1 HYIPAD
7 SELVSK
13 LLKVYADR
21 TGEYKEPLAIG
32 GGTYARA
39 FPNAVAFGSEQPGIS
54 GPVHMPNE
62 FIGIDELMF
71 NAHMIAD
78 AIIALACEE

>member
-1 HYIPAD
+1 MLNSPMLSIFQHFHAL
-7 SELVSK
+7 S
-13 LLKVYADR
+13 
-21 TGEYKEPLAIG
+21 IG

>member
-1 HYIPAD
+1 MYVDVVSAAVEEKSAQLFYSIGPAGGFHIG
-7 SELVSK
+7 
-13 LLKVYADR
+13 LLALSGVVYA
-21 TGEYKEPLAIG
+21 G
-32 GGTYARA
+32 
-39 FPNAVAFGSEQPGIS
+39 
-54 GPVHMPNE
+54 

>member
-1 HYIPAD
+1 MDKEGKVIQ
-7 SELVSK
+7 K
-13 LLKVYADR
+13 LLEVYRNAVDDMS
-21 TGEYKEPLAIG
+21 EPAVIG

>member
-1 HYIPAD
+1 MQSRY
-7 SELVSK
+7 
-13 LLKVYADR
+13 
-21 TGEYKEPLAIG
+21 
-32 GGTYARA
+32 
-39 FPNAVAFGSEQPGIS
+39 
-54 GPVHMPNE
+54 VHMPNE

>member
-1 HYIPAD
+1 M
-7 SELVSK
+7 
-13 LLKVYADR
+13 KVYADR
-21 TGEYKEPLAIG
+21 TGEYKEPLSIG

-71 NAHMIAD
+71 NAHMIAGCNNR
-78 AIIALACEE
+78 ACLRGIKQSVLSALAE